1 MRVHVLVDCIYPMCR
16 TAKNIDLK
24 SIRNGISLTNIFP
37 CHICQLSELRY
48 NYEGIWE
55 EDDDNKDE
63 DRDDAENEDYD
74 DYEL

>member
-1 MRVHVLVDCIYPMCR
+1 MSVLVDCIYPMCR

-48 NYEGIWE
+48 DYN
-55 EDDDNKDE
+55 DDDEDE
-63 DRDDAENEDYD
+63 DRDDTENENYD
-74 DYEL
+74 EL